1 MATKHSGSSLSATK
15 LVTKT
20 PKSWAG
26 TFVELALGFV
36 SRSVV
41 IGPHWYVF
49 KRGRGLL
56 KLPATSATGEF
67 RTGAPSSPDVLEP
80 LVGSKW
86 TLTNNCMTV
95 FSPIWRPRMANAED
109 RLAIARSVTV
119 SVVMIALAVIGMAS
133 AVSNF
138 IIRPQTEQLL
148 EQIVDLRAEVATLR
162 RSNAAHFGQLKS
174 LLKE

>member
-1 MATKHSGSSLSATK
+1 MRVT

-20 PKSWAG
+20 PKSWVG
-26 TFVELALGFV
+26 TCVELVLGFV

-56 KLPATSATGEF
+56 RLPAKSATGEI
-67 RTGAPSSPDVLEP
+67 RSGAPSSPDAIDP
-80 LVGSKW
+80 YVGSKW

-148 EQIVDLRAEVATLR
+148 EQIVDLRAEVATLK
-162 RSNAAHFGQLKS
+162 RSNSAHFGQIKS